1 MQEKMI
7 SNFLESIYSLKANNY
22 VVTTKVII

>member
-7 SNFLESIYSLKANNY
+7 SNFLESIYNLKANNY
-22 VVTTKVII
+22 VETTKVII